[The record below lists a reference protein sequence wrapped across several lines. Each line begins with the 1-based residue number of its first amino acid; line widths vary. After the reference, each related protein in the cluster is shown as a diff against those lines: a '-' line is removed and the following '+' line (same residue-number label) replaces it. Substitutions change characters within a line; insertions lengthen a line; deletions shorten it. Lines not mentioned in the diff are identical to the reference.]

1 MLSLQ
6 YKNLRIQIMAV
17 IQNLKQSIN
26 GKVEAIMLKDVRKK
40 VSK

>member
-1 MLSLQ
+1 
-6 YKNLRIQIMAV
+6 MAV